1 MVLSA
6 RVSVF
11 ERELMISD
19 LANSGCH
26 WDGCLLKLDSVRCN
40 SSSI

>member
-26 WDGCLLKLDSVRCN
+26 WDGCLKLDSVRCT